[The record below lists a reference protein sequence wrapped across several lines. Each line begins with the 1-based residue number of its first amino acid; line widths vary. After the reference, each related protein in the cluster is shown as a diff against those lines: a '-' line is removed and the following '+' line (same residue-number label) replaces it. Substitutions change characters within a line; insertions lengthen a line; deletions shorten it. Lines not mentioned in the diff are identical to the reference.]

1 MYLIYILLGH
11 KNNKIKGW
19 KRIELTSSLLHN
31 HTCSRT
37 TPIHD
42 HTCCLLIMAEQDKSK
57 SDSSRKSPAKTKG
70 SLLRHKAR
78 SPGES
83 MKESERSLYK
93 LLEDFEDGKL
103 SAFGN
108 KCFI

>member
-1 MYLIYILLGH
+1 
-11 KNNKIKGW
+11 
-19 KRIELTSSLLHN
+19 
-31 HTCSRT
+31 
-37 TPIHD
+37 
-42 HTCCLLIMAEQDKSK
+42 MAEQDKSK

-70 SLLRHKAR
+70 SLLRHKTR

-103 SAFGN
+103 NAFGN
-108 KCFI
+108 KCFSIS